1 MSSPLTPGNQE
12 EIKNATQPP
21 YEQFEE
27 CERKT
32 CVYRHANGRCIYE
45 TCVFEN
51 EKPKFVDTWD
61 FECQSCHKIE
71 QRDVRDMK
79 IMFCDSCL
87 ERIAKAEQLPF
98 HCVFCGKSQG
108 HPSKIMFS
116 GICDDCFRKIKNA
129 INCKY
134 CGNA

>member
-1 MSSPLTPGNQE
+1 MQNNQK
-12 EIKNATQPP
+12 EIKGNTQPP

-27 CERKT
+27 CPRKT
-32 CVYRHANGRCIYE
+32 CVYLNANGRCIYE
-45 TCVFEN
+45 TCVFKN
-51 EKPKFVDTWD
+51 ESAQFVDHWD

-87 ERIAKAEQLPF
+87 ERIRKAEQLPF
-98 HCVFCGKSQG
+98 SCVFCGRSQN

-116 GICDDCFRKIKNA
+116 GICDSCISRIIRAMTCIK
-129 INCKY
+129 
-134 CGNA
+134 CGNSPGL